1 MRDMTGSV
9 VVGYDASEHADA
21 ALDWAAREAAERGA
35 PLKVL
40 YAANYS
46 GVLVGPAGAGA
57 WLPSEAQLVAHEIA
71 EEGAARALKT
81 APDLDVEA
89 LTAMSGAVAA
99 LTDASRSAALVVV
112 GTRGHGERI
121 GSLLGSVA
129 FGTAAHAGCPVVVVR
144 GRSTQ
149 RVGPDHPVVAGVD
162 GSTGAD
168 AAVDRAADLAAS
180 NDAELVLVTAW
191 HTRASESWASAYWAE
206 SYPGQRPDDV
216 ARTAAEE
223 LLAQVRDRV
232 RERYP
237 DVRVTTRAVEG
248 AAAPAIADASAE
260 AALVVVGARGRGD
273 FASLLLGSVSRGVIH
288 AAECP
293 VEVVRYT

>member
-21 ALDWAAREAAERGA
+21 ALDWAAREAAGRGA

-81 APDLDVEA
+81 APDVDVEA
-89 LTAMSGAVAA
+89 VTAMSGAVAA
-99 LTDASRSAALVVV
+99 LTDASRSAAVVVV

-129 FGTAAHAGCPVVVVR
+129 FGVAAHAGCPVVVVR
-144 GRSTQ
+144 GRSADA
-149 RVGPDHPVVAGVD
+149 VGPDHPVVVGVD
-162 GSTGAD
+162 GSPGAD
-168 AAVDRAADLAAS
+168 AAVDRGAQVAAGS
-180 NDAELVLVTAW
+180 GAELVLVTAW
-191 HTRASESWASAYWAE
+191 HTRPSEAWAAAYFAE
-206 SYPGQRPDDV
+206 AHPGQEPGDV
-216 ARTAAEE
+216 ARAAAEE
-223 LLAQVRDRV
+223 LLTQVRDRV
-232 RERYP
+232 LQRHP
-237 DVRVTTRAVEG
+237 DLAVTTRAVEG
-248 AAAPAIADASAE
+248 AAGPAVADASAG
-260 AALVVVGARGRGD
+260 AGLVVVGARGRGD